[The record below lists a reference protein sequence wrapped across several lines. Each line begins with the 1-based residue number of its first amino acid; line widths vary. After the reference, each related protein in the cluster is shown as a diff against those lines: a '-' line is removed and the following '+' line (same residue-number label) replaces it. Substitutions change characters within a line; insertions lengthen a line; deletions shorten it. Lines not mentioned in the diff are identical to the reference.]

1 MAKLKKRNPSA
12 TCVFGKTNFFFGGAE
27 MVWMGLHKSTLTAT
41 VANSLVEPQ
50 DAGAKSRGL
59 LFPSTLDRKLL
70 IRHQQD
76 AQAPSLP
83 PVKVDVVL

>member
-1 MAKLKKRNPSA
+1 
-12 TCVFGKTNFFFGGAE
+12 

-59 LFPSTLDRKLL
+59 LFPSTLGRKLL

-83 PVKVDVVL
+83 PVKVDVVLWDIIGKKKANVIMVKVFT